1 MCQPQFL
8 AVSFDF
14 DCSLYYLE
22 MVEEKAKVGTYSC
35 SKVTVVVLVLL
46 RLKKFEAKSLI

>member
-14 DCSLYYLE
+14 DSSLYYLE

-35 SKVTVVVLVLL
+35 SKVYQRELKEKLRDIKKILL
-46 RLKKFEAKSLI
+46 L

>member
-14 DCSLYYLE
+14 DSSLYYLE
-22 MVEEKAKVGTYSC
+22 MVEEKAKVGTYSY
-35 SKVTVVVLVLL
+35 SKAAVVVLVLL
-46 RLKKFEAKSLI
+46 RLKKFVAKSLI